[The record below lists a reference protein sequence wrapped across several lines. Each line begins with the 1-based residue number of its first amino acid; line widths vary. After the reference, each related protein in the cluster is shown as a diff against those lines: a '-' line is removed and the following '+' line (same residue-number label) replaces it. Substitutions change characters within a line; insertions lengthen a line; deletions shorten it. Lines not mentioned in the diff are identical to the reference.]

1 MDVNGK
7 GTVRMGTRQLLLF
20 DVDGVLVE
28 RGGTRRLP
36 GAAEAMAQLR
46 HSGDAVLSLL
56 TEQDEDSARRRIT
69 LVGVD
74 RYLDLT
80 VAGFA
85 GAPVAPV
92 VRRARAAYG
101 GEFTV
106 VVVTADAARA
116 PRADVD
122 IVIAVATDASASR
135 PAGAD
140 DVVTN
145 LVDLVALVGTA
156 PRASAPTA
164 AAGQ

>member
-80 VAGFA
+80 VAGYA
-85 GAPVAPV
+85 GAPVATV

-101 GEFTV
+101 GFTV